1 MTMRTLWWIVICAVA
16 VSAGAIPAHPGQAG
30 GAAAPVS
37 TVFTDR
43 VRAYVALQKGLED
56 SGAQRPTTEA
66 EQIAD
71 RQDALAG
78 RIAAARRD
86 FRQGDIFTPDV
97 AGQYRT
103 IIREA
108 FQGPDGK
115 NMRRTILE
123 GDPERATVLRVNVA
137 YPEEIPLGT
146 MPPTLLRR
154 LPALPAELAY
164 RVVGRALVLKDVKTN
179 LIVDFIPDALPQL
192 R

>member
-1 MTMRTLWWIVICAVA
+1 MRTLWTIVICAGA
-16 VSAGAIPAHPGQAG
+16 VSAEAIPAHPGQAG

-43 VRAYVALQKGLED
+43 VRAYVALQKSLEN
-56 SGAQRPTTEA
+56 SGAAQRPTTEA

-86 FRQGDIFTPDV
+86 ARQGDIFTPDV

-108 FQGPDGK
+108 FQGRDGR